1 MKKKAASGK
10 PAELFRKQLGKKS
23 ISSCRKILAEHNLC
37 DNCLGRQMAQLSTG
51 MTNAERGRIIRDVLG
66 GTSGTVTKKKSST
79 GKANSKSVGSIPY
92 SSTKSQECFIC
103 SGFFSN
109 IQRWVDAAADKL
121 KPYEYST
128 FAVGTK
134 PGKEITK
141 REEEVWESSGIE
153 HCEPFRAESNRELGK
168 ALYHVIKKE
177 VDEENPDVLVML
189 NLGESRI
196 ELVVRSFYVSGGY
209 KKLVR
214 GIPQTKW
221 DMYPVSVEDVIAAPF
236 MKPLKA
242 EGHSLHAAGREDIDA
257 RCLDF
262 RPFVLEIEKPVKRTI
277 NLKAMKLA
285 INNTKKVEVSTL
297 KPAGRQDVLRVK
309 DLSPDKEY
317 RLLVEFE
324 SPPKQEKLNQ
334 LSKLVGPV
342 EQHTPTRVMHR
353 RADLLRH
360 KNVLSLKWKKV
371 SGKKYEIQI
380 RGDAGLY
387 AKEFVHGDEGRT
399 KPSVAEFLGVKAKVL
414 ELDVVKIYL

>member
-1 MKKKAASGK
+1 M
-10 PAELFRKQLGKKS
+10 
-23 ISSCRKILAEHNLC
+23 CRNILAEHGLC
-37 DNCLGRQMAQLSTG
+37 DNCLGRQLAQLSTG

-66 GTSGTVTKKKSST
+66 GTSSTVTKKKPST
-79 GKANSKSVGSIPY
+79 GKANSKSVGSTPY
-92 SSTKSQECFIC
+92 SSPKSQECFIC
-103 SGFFSN
+103 GGFFSG
-109 IQRWVDAAADKL
+109 IQRWVDEAADRL

-134 PGKEITK
+134 PGREITR
-141 REEEVWESSGIE
+141 REEEVWESAGIE

-168 ALYHVIKKE
+168 ALCSVIKKE

-189 NLGESRI
+189 NLGEGMI
-196 ELVVRSFYVSGGY
+196 ELVVRSVYVFGGY
-209 KKLVR
+209 KKLIR
-214 GIPQTKW
+214 GIQQTKW
-221 DMYPVSVEDVIAAPF
+221 DKYPVSVEDVIAAPF
-236 MKPLKA
+236 MKPMKA

-262 RPFVLEIEKPVKRTI
+262 RPFVLEIEKPVKRTV
-277 NLKAMKLA
+277 NLNDMRLA
-285 INNTKKVEVSTL
+285 INKTKKVEVSAL
-297 KPAGRQDVLRVK
+297 KPANRQDVLRVK
-309 DLSPDKEY
+309 DMSPDKEY

-324 SPPKQEKLNQ
+324 STPSEAKLKK
-334 LSKLVGPV
+334 LGSLVGPI

-399 KPSVAEFLGVKAKVL
+399 KPSVAELLGVKAKVL
-414 ELDVVKIYL
+414 ELDVMKIYL